1 MSDSRISEKI
11 LSEVCGHDIGNLN
24 AGSIEN
30 LGEFANKSPQPLFI
44 KRGTHAKFSSLIK
57 EGDHEVV
64 EDFLIVWFIK
74 ILSATLYHAK
84 RGKSPFEKGE
94 QKY

>member
-1 MSDSRISEKI
+1 LNIKILSFIGDSVSNFGICKKI

-24 AGSIEN
+24 DDSIGN

-44 KRGTHAKFSSLIK
+44 KRGTHARFSSLIK

-64 EDFLIVWFIK
+64 EDFLIV
-74 ILSATLYHAK
+74 
-84 RGKSPFEKGE
+84 
-94 QKY
+94 